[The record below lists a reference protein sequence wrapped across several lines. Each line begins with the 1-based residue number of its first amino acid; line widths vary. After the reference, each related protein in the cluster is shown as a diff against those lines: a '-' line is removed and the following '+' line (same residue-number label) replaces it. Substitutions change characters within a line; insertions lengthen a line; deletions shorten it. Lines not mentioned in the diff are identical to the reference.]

1 MELGAD
7 DRTYL
12 GKPEACVLEGRR
24 RAASHPL
31 GRSIQQIANRRV
43 ADTYEGLRP
52 GRDGLKASFFS
63 TQHTAADS
71 RPLELLGFVR
81 VDSRHDRCKS

>member
-12 GKPEACVLEGRR
+12 GKPRTCVFEGRR

-31 GRSIQQIANRRV
+31 GRSIQQITNCRV
-43 ADTYEGLRP
+43 ADTYEELRP
-52 GRDGLKASFFS
+52 GRDGLRTSFFS
-63 TQHTAADS
+63 TQHTTTDS
-71 RPLELLGFVR
+71 RPWELLGFVR
-81 VDSRHDRCKS
+81 VDSSHDRC